1 MYKDKTH
8 RSISKSLKET
18 YTGNNKDIPKNNILS
33 SYIFKSLSNNN
44 TIDDEEEL
52 IAKLEALDAI
62 KDVPD
67 KYYPAMAEIVT
78 YIHNIDRKQNAS
90 NNLGNNNA

>member
-1 MYKDKTH
+1 MYKDKSH

-18 YTGNNKDIPKNNILS
+18 YSRTENKIPKSNILS

-44 TIDDEEEL
+44 VIENEDEL

-78 YIHNIDRKQNAS
+78 YIHNIDKKLS
-90 NNLGNNNA
+90 KGKNNA